1 MGIHNFRLS
10 ELQMTEIWENMLKLN
25 SPREA
30 VCQWAVDNFDY
41 LESFIPSS
49 YPRVIREGADNT
61 GLFISSMVLACLSI
75 SLVLVAGVVVVCK
88 KDTRVVKYAQ
98 LEFLLLLLSGALLIS
113 IGAIL
118 LAVPATDGICGASIW
133 FVNLGYTLE
142 LVPLI
147 VKVAAINK
155 LMVAA
160 KKMRRVVVRRKPL
173 FYGVADSISESGET
187 IVTVTYFCTSKSD

>member
-1 MGIHNFRLS
+1 MA
-10 ELQMTEIWENMLKLN
+10 EIWENMLQLN

-41 LESFIPSS
+41 LDSFIPNS
-49 YPRVIREGADNT
+49 YPRVIRKGADNT
-61 GLFISSMVLACLSI
+61 GL
-75 SLVLVAGVVVVCK
+75 
-88 KDTRVVKYAQ
+88 
-98 LEFLLLLLSGALLIS
+98 SGCRALLIS

-118 LAVPATDGICGASIW
+118 LAVPATDSTCGASIW

-147 VKVAAINK
+147 LKVAAINK

-160 KKMRRVVVRRKPL
+160 KKMKRVVVQRKSL
-173 FYGVADSISESGET
+173 FYGVAGVCLFAIIFLALWTGFDRPRKNPSYDLTDSITENEET
-187 IVTVTYFCTSKSD
+187 I